1 MMGRIRTWRRPLPV
15 APLAWTGFY
24 VFFCCSTLAVAQL
37 PDTCTE
43 LPELNVTRNGS
54 TIIFHRARPASS
66 SQVNETS
73 CICYPVLRDE
83 QDFENFTCDNATS
96 SHRTCDALPADQ
108 DNSVEVDISE
118 QISSGESSICHFSNC
133 GKKNCSIYDVTKDI
147 VSVTDPNITLVNLS
161 TAFVSWRV
169 HHPYGL
175 QVGSFSVTWCT
186 EDANCS
192 SDTTC
197 FENGPQSRDR
207 NVTHTNTFIEE
218 LSPAT
223 SLRLRVSPLGFK
235 GSSSFRCIEIPP
247 GEPES
252 IKALKVSLHGLDSL
266 QVQWAQQASF
276 NASLDDYEVRY
287 CLNEDEERCPENKEL
302 FPGNC
307 SSIVSEG
314 GLKRSSYNILRLKP
328 KSAVVV
334 GVATT
339 RRYPSG
345 IVTTSKETVD
355 CFKTPAPGII
365 TGLRA
370 QDITSRNARVLWM
383 FRQDGYQELRPASY
397 NVTWCVGT
405 EQQCP
410 SNVSAS
416 ALCQDSSQAT
426 VKTSQ
431 PTTNMNSLPPW
442 SVLLVTVRAIYAN
455 GSDEVFLG
463 DPVSGCFKTL
473 AEAPA
478 KPEDL
483 RVTTI
488 ETTSA
493 TIEWTE
499 PRVKNGVL
507 DGYIIKV
514 CRRNEPVE
522 NKCTG
527 APTLHIMINDSSTTS
542 YKLGRSRSVD

>member
-1 MMGRIRTWRRPLPV
+1 MGRIRTWRRPLPV

-133 GKKNCSIYDVTKDI
+133 GKKNCSIYD
-147 VSVTDPNITLVNLS
+147 
-161 TAFVSWRV
+161 
-169 HHPYGL
+169 
-175 QVGSFSVTWCT
+175 
-186 EDANCS
+186 
-192 SDTTC
+192 
-197 FENGPQSRDR
+197 
-207 NVTHTNTFIEE
+207 
-218 LSPAT
+218 
-223 SLRLRVSPLGFK
+223 
-235 GSSSFRCIEIPP
+235 
-247 GEPES
+247 
-252 IKALKVSLHGLDSL
+252 
-266 QVQWAQQASF
+266 
-276 NASLDDYEVRY
+276 
-287 CLNEDEERCPENKEL
+287 
-302 FPGNC
+302 
-307 SSIVSEG
+307 
-314 GLKRSSYNILRLKP
+314 
-328 KSAVVV
+328 
-334 GVATT
+334 
-339 RRYPSG
+339 
-345 IVTTSKETVD
+345 
-355 CFKTPAPGII
+355 
-365 TGLRA
+365 
-370 QDITSRNARVLWM
+370 
-383 FRQDGYQELRPASY
+383 
-397 NVTWCVGT
+397 
-405 EQQCP
+405 
-410 SNVSAS
+410 
-416 ALCQDSSQAT
+416 
-426 VKTSQ
+426 
-431 PTTNMNSLPPW
+431 
-442 SVLLVTVRAIYAN
+442 
-455 GSDEVFLG
+455 
-463 DPVSGCFKTL
+463 
-473 AEAPA
+473 APA